1 MNHRPTGCKGMLTD
15 KLSTIAKFLGNIWN
29 ILRLVELGW
38 QVSQISITITLQKS
52 VYDVITSYSIITS
65 TNVQA
70 FYNKMSDIANE
81 MS

>member
-1 MNHRPTGCKGMLTD
+1 M
-15 KLSTIAKFLGNIWN
+15 AKFLGNIWN

-38 QVSQISITITLQKS
+38 QVSQIAITITLQRS

-65 TNVQA
+65 IIVQA
-70 FYNKMSDIANE
+70 RYNKMSDIANE